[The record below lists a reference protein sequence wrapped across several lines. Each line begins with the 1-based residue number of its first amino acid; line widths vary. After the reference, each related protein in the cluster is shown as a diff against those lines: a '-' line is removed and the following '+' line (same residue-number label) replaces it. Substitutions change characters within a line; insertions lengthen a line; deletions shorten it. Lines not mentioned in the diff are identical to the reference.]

1 MTSLLRDDIYA
12 SLREDILS
20 CALPPGSDLR
30 EQNLAQRFAVSKSP
44 VREAL
49 LRLAR
54 EQLVTVASRRGYR
67 VSPISLG
74 DARDLF
80 RFRLAL
86 EPACATEAAAG
97 ATDAH
102 LDALEAFREFDGSQ
116 DPQAFIAYNRRFH
129 CATARCSA
137 NARMAATTCDLIEQM
152 DRLVVVSI
160 NMVEARDPSEFV
172 AEHNGIIDAMQARDG
187 KRAARLL
194 RAHVMAAEKRV
205 MAGLE
210 RSAVRT

>member
-1 MTSLLRDDIYA
+1 MTTLLRDDIYA
-12 SLREDILS
+12 SLREEILS

-30 EQNLAQRFAVSKSP
+30 EQNLAERFSVSKSP

-49 LRLAR
+49 LRLER
-54 EQLVTVASRRGYR
+54 EHLVTVAPRRGYR

-74 DARDLF
+74 DARDIF
-80 RFRLAL
+80 RFRLAM
-86 EPACATEAAAG
+86 EPACAAEAAVFA
-97 ATDAH
+97 ADAH
-102 LDALEAFREFDGSQ
+102 LDALEAFREFDGGR
-116 DPQAFIAYNRRFH
+116 DPQAFISYNRRFH
-129 CATARCSA
+129 CAVARCSA

-152 DRLVVVSI
+152 DRLVRVSI
-160 NMVEARDPSEFV
+160 NMVQARDPSELV

-194 RAHVMAAEKRV
+194 RAHVAAAEKRV